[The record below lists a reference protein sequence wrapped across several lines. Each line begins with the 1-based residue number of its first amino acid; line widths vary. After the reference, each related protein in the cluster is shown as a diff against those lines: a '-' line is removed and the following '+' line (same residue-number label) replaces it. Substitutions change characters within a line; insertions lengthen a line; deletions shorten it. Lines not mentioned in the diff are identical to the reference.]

1 MKLISLICLILCI
14 NVTNAT
20 IYKIESC
27 DVFQLGG
34 GFAYAQCWNV
44 DWWTNK
50 TEHVSWLHAKYDISP
65 FSPTRT
71 WTNESNTVVGMSS
84 KNSFVIVVNPKNA
97 TSELIHATLLRVL
110 DSEPPS
116 YAEVEGEEEVYTE
129 EIPERE
135 KEKMRTAEILY
146 KKLFDYMF
154 SHVKN
159 HKPINDFADEITK
172 DVDEEIHNKF
182 DGWIEYFTADDFIP
196 TLPFLCEE
204 NGRRDIPVILSWR
217 EDLSA
222 VAEPGNCRIDKIS
235 ATSQYVIAGEEIWHA
250 VSDLMEKYSS

>member
-14 NVTNAT
+14 NVANAT
-20 IYKIESC
+20 IYKMESC
-27 DVFQLGG
+27 DVFQLDG

-50 TEHVSWLHAKYDISP
+50 TERVSWLHAKYDISP

-84 KNSFVIVVNPKNA
+84 KNSFVLVVNPKNA

-116 YAEVEGEEEVYTE
+116 YAEGEGEEEVYTE
-129 EIPERE
+129 EIPEHQ
-135 KEKMRTAEILY
+135 KELEATFRILY
-146 KKLFDYMF
+146 QKMYDYMF

-159 HKPINDFADEITK
+159 HKPINDFADDLTN
-172 DVDEEIHNKF
+172 DLDEEIRSTLKSAF
-182 DGWIEYFTADDFIP
+182 EYFTADDFIP

-235 ATSQYVIAGEEIWHA
+235 ATSQYVMAGEEIWKW
-250 VSDLMEKYSS
+250 VSALMENYPS